1 MMITTK
7 SCFYLEKSI
16 GAAAE
21 SKQCIAVTKTLEKT
35 FEKDRMGLNK

>member
-1 MMITTK
+1 MITTK

-16 GAAAE
+16 GAAAAA